1 MKDEVKI
8 QVYDKIGIKIK
19 TTFTISTIYKCP
31 HFIYYNLLFTNL
43 LLNFLKLQ
51 ND

>member
-8 QVYDKIGIKIK
+8 YNKIDIKIIK
-19 TTFTISTIYKCP
+19 QFTISTIYKCP
-31 HFIYYNLLFTNL
+31 HFIYWNLLYTNL

-51 ND
+51 NH